1 VQKIFLLFCLFFS
14 FVWFVS
20 ADQILVENVF
30 SDINFDYEYRDELQ
44 ALYDR
49 GMILPNESGKFSP
62 NAYLNRDEF
71 VGISMEVICE
81 RCIQPHTEQSYIEK
95 YFNEDVYFDI
105 DNTNPYFYCVAEA
118 DAQNY
123 VRWYNIGESCE
134 NGVSKFWEPPFCPL
148 NRINL
153 EEAVAVLL
161 RNSGIF
167 TITDNQSVVA
177 DIYAGNITKILWNDV
192 KPAYINGNPY
202 TFYWYIRKA
211 LDYEIIEYDTNW
223 ESKIFRLLELDTSW
237 NVNPQKSI
245 TKEEFLKMSYIAL
258 KSNSCSE
265 ISDNGLAL
273 RMNVLEKSCEGWD
286 TADCPLSDLDD
297 PDDTYDF
304 EPVVEWFCEAW
315 IEDPTWYIWRFH
327 NLTTGEQHMKFW
339 SYVDNYLLDSPWE
352 WRVYLRVI
360 DKCWNSS
367 EIYSTIFVWEEEDPE
382 WDQFIDVDIDVYD
395 DDCESPWTSCEEIE
409 FEDEEDDGDDIFD
422 FDGDV
427 STSCNIWSID
437 YHWTFT
443 HVESGQKYE
452 YYQEYI
458 DDVLLGLTGEWYILL
473 EVVDWCGQTWSENL
487 RYIVVDEEDPEWDQ
501 FIDVDIDVYDDDCES
516 PWTSCE
522 EIEFEDEEDDG
533 DDIFDFDWDVITSC
547 SIWSIDYYWTFAHE
561 ITWATYNFNIE
572 FVENFDFLHTWVWS
586 IVLEVKDWCGQ
597 TWVQSMTYIVD
608 EQWDYTLNVTIIADP
623 IYWYEDLEVDFN
635 AISSG
640 GEGPFIY
647 DWDFWDGQQGLSR
660 DIEHI
665 YLDDGIY
672 DVLLTVIDSNGVEW
686 TATVVI
692 VVLERDECLEDT
704 DGDGIVD
711 CDDSCPLIV
720 WDILNGGCPI
730 FEINCSVTCWCE
742 PGYVCSN
749 SDPLTCGAWI
759 CVPVFEP
766 ETSCLYTPEVWW
778 IYGNAVCATCP
789 CDTYLDFLADVR
801 KCDLVFPAITSPDG
815 TNIYSQWDIWQV
827 Q

>member
-1 VQKIFLLFCLFFS
+1 
-14 FVWFVS
+14 
-20 ADQILVENVF
+20 
-30 SDINFDYEYRDELQ
+30 
-44 ALYDR
+44 
-49 GMILPNESGKFSP
+49 
-62 NAYLNRDEF
+62 
-71 VGISMEVICE
+71 MEVICE
-81 RCIQPHTEQSYIEK
+81 RCIQPRTEQSYIEK

-422 FDGDV
+422 FD
-427 STSCNIWSID
+427 
-437 YHWTFT
+437 
-443 HVESGQKYE
+443 
-452 YYQEYI
+452 
-458 DDVLLGLTGEWYILL
+458 
-473 EVVDWCGQTWSENL
+473 
-487 RYIVVDEEDPEWDQ
+487 
-501 FIDVDIDVYDDDCES
+501 
-516 PWTSCE
+516 
-522 EIEFEDEEDDG
+522 
-533 DDIFDFDWDVITSC
+533 WDVITSC